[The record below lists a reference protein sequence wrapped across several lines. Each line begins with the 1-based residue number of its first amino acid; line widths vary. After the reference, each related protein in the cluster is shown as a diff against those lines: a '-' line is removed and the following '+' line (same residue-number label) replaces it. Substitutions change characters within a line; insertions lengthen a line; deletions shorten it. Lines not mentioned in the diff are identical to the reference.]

1 MYSKSKRKS
10 SPDSSIATAANTHR
24 IGHIDEK
31 LLDNVMR
38 WRQSCK
44 LICVV
49 QLKAV
54 ARIEKTKPKWAS
66 EVLSAEYSGELVG
79 TGATVSTDRHLDRRN
94 SPPEAMMDVL
104 CLATWGVAMISERL
118 MRSRH

>member
-1 MYSKSKRKS
+1 MYSKSKRKG
-10 SPDSSIATAANTHR
+10 SPDSSIATAANTDR
-24 IGHIDEK
+24 IGHIDEM

-54 ARIEKTKPKWAS
+54 ARIEKTKLKCAS
-66 EVLSAEYSGELVG
+66 EVLLAGNIGELVG
-79 TGATVSTDRHLDRRN
+79 TGAMYQPTD
-94 SPPEAMMDVL
+94 
-104 CLATWGVAMISERL
+104 TWIGGIVRPK
-118 MRSRH
+118 R